1 MNIQPLILM
10 FPSLERLF
18 TNIGIPIDIYIILII
33 TISSLILSA
42 KSIKIGISMT
52 LLLYSIA
59 YITFRFAGLD
69 TTYAIYAIFGALIL
83 MTLSIYTTKGG
94 TVV

>member
-1 MNIQPLILM
+1 MNPIILLPSIDLI
-10 FPSLERLF
+10 F
-18 TNIGIPIDIYIILII
+18 TGLGIPIDIYIILII

-42 KSIKIGISMT
+42 KSIKIGLVLT
-52 LLLYSIA
+52 LLLYAIA

>member
-1 MNIQPLILM
+1 MNPLPLLASIDLIM
-10 FPSLERLF
+10 EG
-18 TNIGIPIDIYIILII
+18 IGIPLDIYIVLII

-42 KSIKIGISMT
+42 KSIKIGLSMT
-52 LLLYSIA
+52 LLLYA
-59 YITFRFAGLD
+59 ITYTAFRFAGMD

-94 TVV
+94 TIV

>member
-1 MNIQPLILM
+1 MNPIIALASLDLIFEGL
-10 FPSLERLF
+10 
-18 TNIGIPIDIYIILII
+18 GIPIDIWIILMI

-42 KSIKIGISMT
+42 QSIKIGLSMT
-52 LLLYSIA
+52 LLLYA
-59 YITFRFAGLD
+59 ITYTGFRMLGMD

-83 MTLSIYTTKGG
+83 MTLSIYTTRGG